1 MSAVFFQTKKEG
13 AFLQRPGRPAGR
25 LVSQRRGG
33 VAAAAAAAFTYRM
46 LMQNCEALGRSGGG
60 RKIEEGRKESP
71 PHRVANLINKNNF
84 AFRGVDVKQIFLGNV
99 GNKKHMILNALWQA
113 IGRG

>member
-33 VAAAAAAAFTYRM
+33 VAAAAAAAAFTYRM
-46 LMQNCEALGRSGGG
+46 LMQNCEALGRSGGGGGG

-71 PHRVANLINKNNF
+71 PHRVANLRNKKNF
-84 AFRGVDVKQIFLGNV
+84 EFRGVDV
-99 GNKKHMILNALWQA
+99 
-113 IGRG
+113 